1 MSQPIRSTSSVTIA
15 LAWTVVIIPLLWAI
29 EQTLVKV
36 AALF

>member
-1 MSQPIRSTSSVTIA
+1 MSAPTRPTSTATIA